1 MTDSPPRP
9 DDAVSEGR
17 LMLKRYFKEIRDSQ
31 HGRCADCGQTLADG
45 SQTLMRENKDETYS
59 ALCGACAAAT
69 RPDAG

>member
-1 MTDSPPRP
+1 
-9 DDAVSEGR
+9 
-17 LMLKRYFKEIRDSQ
+17 MLKRYFKEIRDSQ
-31 HGRCADCGQTLADG
+31 HGRCTDCGQTLADG